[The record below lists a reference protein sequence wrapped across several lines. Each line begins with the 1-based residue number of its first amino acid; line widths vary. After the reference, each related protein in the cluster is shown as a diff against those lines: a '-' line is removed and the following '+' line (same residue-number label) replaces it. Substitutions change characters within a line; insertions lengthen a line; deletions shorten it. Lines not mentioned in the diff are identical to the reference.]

1 MNTIETVREWN
12 SSCKGKNEDH
22 SMRAQAALEEPKHAA
37 TAPLHLLIVDD
48 EETTRE
54 LCLAV
59 AQQTGL
65 KATAVGSAEEGL
77 EGEGP
82 SAVDNLVIEFKFSG
96 PRGMVLPQTPH
107 SNEPAGGVLWFNS

>member
-1 MNTIETVREWN
+1 MNTMGTVREWN

-37 TAPLHLLIVDD
+37 AAPLHLLIVDD

-65 KATAVGSAEEGL
+65 KATAGASAGKGL
-77 EGEGP
+77 EGGGP
-82 SAVDNLVIEFKFSG
+82 SASDILLTHLRMRG
-96 PRGMVLPQTPH
+96 PRGVGPL
-107 SNEPAGGVLWFNS
+107 

>member
-1 MNTIETVREWN
+1 
-12 SSCKGKNEDH
+12 
-22 SMRAQAALEEPKHAA
+22 MRAQAVLEEPKHAA

-65 KATAVGSAEEGL
+65 KATAVA
-77 EGEGP
+77 
-82 SAVDNLVIEFKFSG
+82 
-96 PRGMVLPQTPH
+96 
-107 SNEPAGGVLWFNS
+107 